1 MVLWTTTFLLEKFES
16 PALSTNILN
25 VYSLR
30 NENKD
35 KDIDITENDLVLESS
50 RLHNLPRSEELK
62 KNLGAGQ

>member
-16 PALSTNILN
+16 PALSTYILN